1 MRDIHRIIEEYR
13 QSSLTKRVFLFLE
26 FRELRDQFSEIDRE
40 EGFIERKGETDT
52 VTPYPSEVKMIGET
66 LMDRLKGWTHRFKG
80 AFQGAY
86 HRGQ

>member
-1 MRDIHRIIEEYR
+1 MRDIHRITEEYR
-13 QSSLTKRVFLFLE
+13 QSDLRKRVFLFLE

-52 VTPYPSEVKMIGET
+52 VTPYPSEVNIIEET
-66 LMDRLKGWTHRFKG
+66 LMNRLKGWKQRFKG

-86 HRGQ
+86 QRGQ